1 MINGDG
7 LPHSF
12 IYQLSFIMLLALIGY
27 RGSGKTAVAQAV
39 ALRLG
44 WDWVDADVEIEL
56 RAGKSIAAIFADDG
70 EQSFRDLEHTVLAEL
85 IHRRRTVLA
94 FGGGVVLRAGNRRLL
109 RSACEPGGGKVVW
122 LKASPE
128 TLWRRIQ
135 ADPATAQRRP
145 NLTVAG
151 GLDEIGQLL
160 GQREALYRECADYE
174 IDTDGKLLAEVAS
187 EIVAWMSASQAT
199 RLKDK

>member
-1 MINGDG
+1 M
-7 LPHSF
+7 
-12 IYQLSFIMLLALIGY
+12 LALIGY
-27 RGSGKTAVAQAV
+27 RGSGKSAVAQTV

-70 EQSFRDLEHTVLAEL
+70 EQAFRDLEHTVLAQL
-85 IHRRRTVLA
+85 IHRQRTVLA
-94 FGGGVVLRAGNRRLL
+94 LGGGAVLRAENRKLL
-109 RSACEPGGGKVVW
+109 RSACEPGAGKVVW

-145 NLTVAG
+145 NLTIAG
-151 GLDEIGQLL
+151 GLEEIGQLL
-160 GQREALYRECADYE
+160 DKRESLYRECADH
-174 IDTDGKLLAEVAS
+174 IVDTDGKPLAEVAT
-187 EIVAWMSASQAT
+187 EIIH
-199 RLKDK
+199 LIEPPN